1 MTAGAVARR
10 YAKALFE
17 LAREDGRASEARGE
31 LGALADLLDE
41 SAELHAVLLQPLH
54 PAAQRRA
61 VLDAVSERLG
71 TSALLRHFC
80 AVLIEQ
86 RRLVDLA
93 AIRAEYDR
101 LADLEAGRMRAEVVS
116 ATPLRDEQLAKLRE
130 ALAARVGRE
139 LDVEVRVDPELLGG
153 VVAKV
158 GDLLFDGSLRTQL
171 RQLRAGLVRS

>member
-1 MTAGAVARR
+1 MTLGAVARR

-17 LAREDGRASEARGE
+17 LAREEGREAEVRAE
-31 LGALADLLDE
+31 LGALAELLDE
-41 SAELHAVLLQPLH
+41 SPELRAVLLQPLH
-54 PAAQRRA
+54 PAVQRRA
-61 VLDAVSERLG
+61 VLEAVSERLRV
-71 TSALLRHFC
+71 SALLRHFC

-86 RRLVDLA
+86 RRLVDLD

-101 LADLEAGRMRAEVVS
+101 LADAEAGRMRAEVVS
-116 ATPLRDEQLAKLRE
+116 AAPLRDEQLARLRD
-130 ALAARVGRE
+130 ALAARVGRQ
-139 LDVEVRVDPELLGG
+139 LDLEVRVDPELLGG